1 MHFSFPTKLL
11 LAAALAV
18 PAVAPAQIQLT
29 PQQLL
34 GKAKES
40 IASMNGNFKGWLIV
54 GIGSK
59 KVPFVLQTTSNGV
72 MKYHFSNPKELVQV
86 QIGRASGANS
96 TLTRKLR
103 GTDVTLEDLTVHQLS
118 WSVTNVREARTG
130 GTQCYVVTVRNSTG
144 RGAYTHADVWIQRNA
159 LALMR
164 LDAYD
169 RAGLAKKLEVQSIR
183 KVGDQ
188 RIASKMRVS
197 TYRGGRRKSSTS
209 IHLDGS

>member
-1 MHFSFPTKLL
+1 MRFLSPTKLL

-34 GKAKES
+34 AKAKES

-59 KVPFVLQTTSNGV
+59 KVPFVLQTNRNGV
-72 MKYHFSNPKELVQV
+72 MKYHFSNPKEVVQV
-86 QIGRASGANS
+86 QIGRAAGAN
-96 TLTRKLR
+96 LTRKLR
-103 GTDVTLEDLTVHQLS
+103 GTDVTLEDLSVHQLS
-118 WSVTNVREARTG
+118 WSVTNVRESRTG

-183 KVGDQ
+183 KVGNQ

-197 TYRGGRRKSSTS
+197 TYRGGRKKSSTS